1 MTRRTRPLLAALALA
16 TTLLATSCSS
26 SGPEDEDDP
35 SADATGAQPPAATA
49 APVPGSPTTPAD
61 SPSDPAGT
69 PATTP
74 PAPGTPPGTTPPGT
88 PGTPTAPAP
97 GTPAGTPG
105 TPTGTTPGTTPGT
118 PPGTTTGTPGGG
130 TPGGTSNGARWQ
142 PTPGLAW
149 QWQLGGGVD
158 QSVDVPVYDIDGFE
172 TDASVVAALHA
183 KGRKVICYIN
193 AGSWEDFRPDSAAFA
208 KALQGSGNGWKG
220 EKWFDIRKLDQLK
233 PLMAARFDMCK
244 QKGFDAVE
252 PDTIEAYNQN
262 SGFPLTAEDQLR
274 YNRML
279 ASLAHERGMA
289 IGLKNDLDQIPA
301 LLADFDFAVN
311 EECAEFNECG
321 RLSPFIQ
328 AGKAVFHVEYK
339 LGTERFCSQSKSLGL
354 SSMQKKLELDAWRK
368 PC

>member
-1 MTRRTRPLLAALALA
+1 MTRPTRPLLAALAL
-16 TTLLATSCSS
+16 TTALVLTSCSS
-26 SGPEDEDDP
+26 SGQEDEDDT
-35 SADATGAQPPAATA
+35 SADATSSQPPAATA
-49 APVPGSPTTPAD
+49 APVPGTPSAPATTDPGTPSAPGTPAPATTPGT
-61 SPSDPAGT
+61 PSDPGT
-69 PATTP
+69 PGTP
-74 PAPGTPPGTTPPGT
+74 PAPGTPSVPGT
-88 PGTPTAPAP
+88 PGTPAQPA
-97 GTPAGTPG
+97 
-105 TPTGTTPGTTPGT
+105 
-118 PPGTTTGTPGGG
+118 
-130 TPGGTSNGARWQ
+130 GARWQ

-158 QSVDVPVYDIDGFE
+158 QSVDVPVYDVDGFE
-172 TDASVVAALHA
+172 TDAAVVAALHA

-193 AGSWEDFRPDSAAFA
+193 AGSWEDFRPDAAAFT

-233 PLMAARFDMCK
+233 PLMAARFDMCRS
-244 QKGFDAVE
+244 KGFDAVE

-301 LLADFDFAVN
+301 LLPDFDFAVN
-311 EECAEFNECG
+311 EECAQFDECA

-339 LGTERFCSQSKSLGL
+339 LGTEKFCARTKSLGL